1 MKVKEVKVSDLKLLK
16 EWTGASVRDC
26 SQALREAQEVADST
40 AAGTSLGI
48 AIGNLILTIER
59 EKEQERER
67 NLSQLNARIDELSKE
82 VLSLTKEVLTLTKE
96 VYTLR
101 TALMDFSKAVS
112 KRDQELVNAIN
123 RKGSYSISSEFTI
136 DFSQFGETY

>member
-1 MKVKEVKVSDLKLLK
+1 VKEVKVSDLKLLK

-26 SQALREAQEVADST
+26 SQALREAQEVTDST
-40 AAGTSLGI
+40 DAGTSLGI
-48 AIGNLILTIER
+48 AVGNLILTIER
-59 EKEQERER
+59 EKERERER
-67 NLSQLNARIDELSKE
+67 NLSQLNRRIDELSKK
-82 VLSLTKEVLTLTKE
+82 VLSLTEEVFS
-96 VYTLR
+96 LR

-123 RKGSYSISSEFTI
+123 RKGSYSVSSGFTI

>member
-26 SQALREAQEVADST
+26 SQALREAQEVTDST
-40 AAGTSLGI
+40 DAGTSLGI

-82 VLSLTKEVLTLTKE
+82 VLSLTKE

>member
-82 VLSLTKEVLTLTKE
+82 VLSLTKEV
-96 VYTLR
+96 YTLR